1 MNRKIAITIHS
12 IVELL
17 VLLIFSI
24 LFYYGVLSVTTLV
37 AVVVSFFIISGTVMI
52 VFMRKLPP
60 AEMKKVN
67 FQLSS
72 TKESTI
78 VEFFLARIF
87 LIILILD
94 IIMISRGSEHGASV
108 KIIVGGVIM
117 MLRGAYCQK
126 DSENADVSK
135 ILFLTRCNR
144 ILAVC
149 VMLLVLVW
157 GVMDFLGLSYNI
169 LAFGIPSYILIFI
182 MLWNFFAI
190 RRLKKNKKSAR

>member
-1 MNRKIAITIHS
+1 MNRKIAITIHT

-78 VEFFLARIF
+78 VEFFGALIF

-94 IIMISRGSEHGASV
+94 IIMISRGSEHGTSV

-190 RRLKKNKKSAR
+190 RRLRKKN

>member
-1 MNRKIAITIHS
+1 
-12 IVELL
+12 
-17 VLLIFSI
+17 
-24 LFYYGVLSVTTLV
+24 
-37 AVVVSFFIISGTVMI
+37 MI

-60 AEMKKVN
+60 AEMKKEN
-67 FQLSS
+67 FQLSR
-72 TKESTI
+72 TKESMI
-78 VEFFLARIF
+78 VEFFGALIF

-94 IIMISRGSEHGASV
+94 IVMISRGSEHGISTSV

-126 DSENADVSK
+126 DLENADVSK

-169 LAFGIPSYILIFI
+169 LAFGIPSYILTFI

-190 RRLKKNKKSAR
+190 RRLKKK

>member
-1 MNRKIAITIHS
+1 MNRKKAITIHAV
-12 IVELL
+12 VEFFIMFA
-17 VLLIFSI
+17 VIA
-24 LFYYGVLSVTTLV
+24 LFVSNVISVITLV

-78 VEFFLARIF
+78 VEFFGALIF

-94 IIMISRGSEHGASV
+94 IIMISRGSEHGISTSV

-135 ILFLTRCNR
+135 ILFLTRCNH

-190 RRLKKNKKSAR
+190 RRLKKK